1 MGLDEMFSGKK
12 TFTII
17 AMIVLLIGL
26 IGDFISTII
35 WWNRIQPWFSHGE
48 KDGKSV
54 YQSLLACW
62 VISLIGVILVIV
74 FLVFTLFVGSICDS
88 ITGNT
93 VILVVCIA
101 IVGALSIGSIVSGAY
116 GGSYGLKNPGEKD
129 FDDEDE
135 GRTSKNKCSKYIY
148 YGQLGILEYVL
159 RHPDKE
165 KDFEKW
171 NEDLSKH
178 IVNDNGEVDY
188 GYLCADV
195 GLPTFIFA
203 MVQCVAIILF
213 IVDIIISCGALSR
226 VG

>member
-135 GRTSKNKCSKYIY
+135 GRTIKNKCSKYIY

-165 KDFEKW
+165 KD
-171 NEDLSKH
+171 LSKH
-178 IVNDNGEVDY
+178 IFNDNGEVDY